1 MKRWFKYAAPYKKFF
16 ILGPLCMIVEV
27 IGEALMPRL
36 MSTVINGYDVG
47 SLTVKGSII
56 TAILMILLALMMLL
70 GGVGGAYFGAK
81 ASVNFAADIR
91 KDTYKKIQHFPLR
104 ISTAF
109 RPGRS
114 SPV

>member
-27 IGEALMPRL
+27 IGEALMPKL

-47 SLTVKGSII
+47 SLTVERSII
-56 TAILMILLALMMLL
+56 TALLMILLAVMMLL

-91 KDTYKKIQHFPLR
+91 KDTYKKSNRLITGNLIFK
-104 ISTAF
+104 
-109 RPGRS
+109 
-114 SPV
+114 